1 MILQIHDELLF
12 ECPKNEIEAITKII
26 KYEMESAIELIVP
39 LKVEFGYGKNWYD
52 AH

>member
-12 ECPKNEIEAITKII
+12 ESPEDEIDNLINMATEK
-26 KYEMESAIELIVP
+26 MESAITLSVP
-39 LKVEFGYGKNWYD
+39 LKVDTGIGDNWYD